1 MTRRDTTGERR
12 ARRNRPLGVT
22 SVALALLLAL
32 GMLPVGT
39 RPARVEARAT
49 TTTTS
54 AVADLPAEMIPPDM
68 GQAGVQVFV
77 EATAH
82 TLRGQ
87 MLDYWRANGAA
98 SVYGNP
104 ISEIFASSD
113 GYYSQAFENAVF
125 QYRPEYL
132 YTDDPTVRLM
142 PIGQT
147 ALRAR
152 SGDIR
157 NDGRRATG
165 GGDRRGSKWRP
176 LDPVGGNTV
185 ARVLNEGGVYV
196 EETSHTISGDF
207 LAWYEAHE
215 GAFYLGHPL
224 SQPMADRGQT
234 VQWFEGGLLMTGES
248 GTHLAPLAAELSPQ
262 LGIDTEPVEQGDLPA
277 FDEQQF
283 WTAKNPN
290 PQGDPFAPGAK
301 RIEVSISKQT
311 LTAYQG
317 DTVILTSLVSTG
329 ITPNDTERG
338 KFHVRIKYEKQDM
351 QGFTNG
357 TGEVLGFGEDAPPGT
372 VPYGVK
378 DVPNVMYINFD
389 AEALHGAYWHDN
401 FGTPMSHGCINLP
414 LDVSAFLFGWAPLGT
429 PVSVLD

>member
-1 MTRRDTTGERR
+1 M
-12 ARRNRPLGVT
+12 
-22 SVALALLLAL
+22 
-32 GMLPVGT
+32 GT

-152 SGDIR
+152 GGDIR
-157 NDGRRATG
+157 NDGRRAAG

-290 PQGDPFAPGAK
+290 LQGDPFAPGAK

-372 VPYGVK
+372 MPYGVK

-414 LDVSAFLFGWAPLGT
+414 
-429 PVSVLD
+429 